1 MTLTLSLYLML
12 TLSLNLTLVLK
23 LTLTLTPTL
32 TQVNYS
38 EETVCECFRSRVG
51 WLGLFLIGLW
61 SAAFI
66 IDAFEHTLQAHHTT
80 PHPVATLD
88 PPRT

>member
-1 MTLTLSLYLML
+1 MGLLR
-12 TLSLNLTLVLK
+12 LNAEVPK
-23 LTLTLTPTL
+23 LLEEVHVRYTD
-32 TQVNYS
+32 
-38 EETVCECFRSRVG
+38 ETVCDAFRSRVG